1 MANHE
6 ADTKS
11 VFEAH
16 VSNLYRCEICSA
28 VFKSSSALTGHKNS
42 AHQPTNFVRAQ
53 EKMPYDRP
61 HDRFQKNQLEDGYIN
76 TIEMFSKSF
85 YE

>member
-16 VSNLYRCEICSA
+16 EYRCEICSA